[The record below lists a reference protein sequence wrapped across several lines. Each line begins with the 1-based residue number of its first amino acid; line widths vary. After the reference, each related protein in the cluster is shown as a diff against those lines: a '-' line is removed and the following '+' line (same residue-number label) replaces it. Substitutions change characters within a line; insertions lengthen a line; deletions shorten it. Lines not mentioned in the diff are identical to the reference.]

1 MGSGCSAGRAES
13 GRRGEEERNGE
24 KTTLTGGGV
33 VSVRGRL
40 RRMASAELSA
50 DRWGQV
56 TASWVHERGSER
68 AELRRQAGPGMR
80 GAGGCRPRSLTRGP
94 GVGEALRCAVAA
106 ARWGQRVR
114 RRRHSCAV
122 RVHAEEALRACA

>member
-1 MGSGCSAGRAES
+1 M
-13 GRRGEEERNGE
+13 
-24 KTTLTGGGV
+24 LTGGGV

-40 RRMASAELSA
+40 RRMVSAELSA

-56 TASWVHERGSER
+56 TASWVHERGSGR
-68 AELRRQAGPGMR
+68 AELRRQAGPAMR

-114 RRRHSCAV
+114 RTRHSCGV
-122 RVHAEEALRACA
+122 RVHAEEALRACAQTDWWV